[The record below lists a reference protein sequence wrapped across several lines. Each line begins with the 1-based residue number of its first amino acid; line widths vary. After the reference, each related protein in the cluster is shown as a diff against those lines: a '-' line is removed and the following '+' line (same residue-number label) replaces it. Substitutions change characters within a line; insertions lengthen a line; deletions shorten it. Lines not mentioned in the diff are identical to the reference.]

1 MALTKH
7 LSFLSFKAEHAFEG
21 WGGVKKWGGAGFGG
35 RVGRGLEVGW
45 GGVWR
50 WGGAGFGG
58 GVGWGLEVG

>member
-7 LSFLSFKAEHAFEG
+7 LSFLSFKAEYAFEG
-21 WGGVKKWGGAGFGG
+21 WGGVKRWGGAGFGG

-50 WGGAGFGG
+50 
-58 GVGWGLEVG
+58 